1 MNMKLTNLMMF
12 QTQITMTNQIV
23 VINRILE
30 KNNIIKTFK
39 NSNFKFKIK
48 IIRIAKKI
56 MKVQLKRIKQQPTR
70 I

>member
-30 KNNIIKTFK
+30 KNNNIKTFK